1 MNYESPINIISRQM
15 EIQMEGEIMKAVQRV
30 GIDVDKDE
38 LLRALRYDRGQYQKG
53 YMDGFRDALD
63 GKCQEEG
70 GEETECF

>member
-38 LLRALRYDRGQYQKG
+38 LMRALQYDRGQYQKG

-63 GKCQEEG
+63 GTTEG
-70 GEETECF
+70 GEESECS

>member
-38 LLRALRYDRGQYQKG
+38 LIRALQYDRGQYQEG

-63 GKCQEEG
+63 GKIQAEG
-70 GEETECF
+70 GEESECF